1 MVLMLSLVSRISVY
15 EDSTSDFL
23 IDVLRFAIVLLHE
36 LDLGSVDRR
45 EGCVR
50 RGRGRGGGERVGGG
64 RPQKMGL
71 EEGLHYGLHNAGLGH
86 PCPRVNLTEQ

>member
-50 RGRGRGGGERVGGG
+50 RGRGRGGVREWEAEGRRRWVWKRGYIMVYIMRVWVI
-64 RPQKMGL
+64 RAR
-71 EEGLHYGLHNAGLGH
+71 E
-86 PCPRVNLTEQ
+86 

>member
-50 RGRGRGGGERVGGG
+50 RGRGRGG
-64 RPQKMGL
+64 
-71 EEGLHYGLHNAGLGH
+71 
-86 PCPRVNLTEQ
+86 